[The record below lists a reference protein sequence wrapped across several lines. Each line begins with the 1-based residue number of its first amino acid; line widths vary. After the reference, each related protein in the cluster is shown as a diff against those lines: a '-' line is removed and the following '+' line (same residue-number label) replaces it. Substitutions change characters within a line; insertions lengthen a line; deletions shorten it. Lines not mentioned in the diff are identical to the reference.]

1 MKCRLSF
8 VLGVVLRDSVHIK
21 LFELR
26 LVEGGVYAVL
36 FKKLLVGPLLG
47 NSFVLNDEDAVRL
60 HDCGE
65 AVGDHEA
72 CPSFHKRCHAGLYKL
87 LGLGVYGACRF
98 IQ

>member
-36 FKKLLVGPLLG
+36 FKKLLVGSLARQFL
-47 NSFVLNDEDAVRL
+47 
-60 HDCGE
+60 
-65 AVGDHEA
+65 
-72 CPSFHKRCHAGLYKL
+72 CPE
-87 LGLGVYGACRF
+87 
-98 IQ
+98 